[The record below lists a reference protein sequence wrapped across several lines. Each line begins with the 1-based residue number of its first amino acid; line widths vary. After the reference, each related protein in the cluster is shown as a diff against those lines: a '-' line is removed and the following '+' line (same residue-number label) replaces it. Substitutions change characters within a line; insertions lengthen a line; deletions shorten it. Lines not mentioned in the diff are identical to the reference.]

1 MKKILILATIS
12 ILLSLLLLGIFSP
25 MSYPMLF
32 AATTQNYVL
41 IRAGLIILLLSLL
54 VYKPPREPIIR
65 SGLALVGTML
75 WFASMS
81 ILVSYEMKVLDS
93 LVLLETAILLY
104 IEAAEIS
111 VAARPEGEQRT
122 VSKVAQG
129 AKVRPA

>member
-111 VAARPEGEQRT
+111 VAARPEGEKRT

>member
-54 VYKPPREPIIR
+54 LYKPPREPIIR

-111 VAARPEGEQRT
+111 VAARPEGEKRT